1 MKKLLAILLSAVMA
15 MGILAGC
22 GGNGDSS
29 STGGSTAPNS
39 NAGSNDLQG
48 AYIFLM
54 KQAGQVFY
62 DRMWVGFEA
71 AIKAMDPDAK
81 IFDKSPAE
89 NTVTAQLTTM
99 DECLTQKIGALCIAT
114 FADTGFDEMNAKY
127 KEAGIPIFSADSRAD
142 DEYRITHFNQ
152 TDSELL
158 GRYYLWTSILAAE
171 KVDIT
176 DDMNVETEA
185 KKVVE
190 NHSGD
195 PIVVGLISATPDSP
209 VQLAWHAAIDEELK
223 DAVYSGKVE
232 QDIKYGNDDQV
243 EAANQLNAF
252 LSEGK
257 VDVVFCMSGFGET
270 VSQAAADAGA
280 KIPVVGLALCSNAYE
295 KLPTEDQDT
304 YGDDVIMPFAVLW
317 DLGMN
322 GYGAGAGMVAYLNGD
337 FDGKAGS
344 EYTSVAADRFPETT
358 FKCVDCPMDEGTEVV
373 CGEPLI
379 FTKYNK
385 DTWKD
390 RV

>member
-1 MKKLLAILLSAVMA
+1 MKKFLAILLSAVMA

-22 GGNGDSS
+22 GDNGGGTTSTSDSGGTSS
-29 STGGSTAPNS
+29 STGGS
-39 NAGSNDLQG
+39 LEG
-48 AYIFLM
+48 AYIFMM
-54 KQAGQVFY
+54 KISGAVFY

-176 DDMNVETEA
+176 DDMDVEAEA

-195 PIVVGLISATPDSP
+195 PIIVGLISATPDSP

-223 DAVYSGKVE
+223 DSIYSGKVE

-257 VDVVFCMSGFGET
+257 VDVVFCMSGFRET

-295 KLPTEDQDT
+295 KLPNEGDET
-304 YGDDVIMPFAVLW
+304 YDAIMPFAVLW

-344 EYTSVAADRFPETT
+344 EYTSVASGRFEETT
-358 FKCVDCPMDEGTEVV
+358 FKCVDCPMDDGTEVV